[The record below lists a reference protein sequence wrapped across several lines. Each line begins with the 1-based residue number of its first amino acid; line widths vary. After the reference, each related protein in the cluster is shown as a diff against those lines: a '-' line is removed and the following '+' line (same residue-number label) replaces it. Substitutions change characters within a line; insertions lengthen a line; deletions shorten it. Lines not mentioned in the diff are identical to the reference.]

1 MKNNRDTFLEQP
13 RRGNTHGAQL
23 AIVLLI
29 LALAHPLAAQHRDT
43 LYVVEEE
50 PVYDTLFVHDTLHT
64 YDTVSLDEHI
74 HSKYPKKEL
83 SISYGV
89 FPIIGVFNFGEYR
102 VFREF
107 DDLCPFLEKQPILSG
122 SVNLQY
128 HHYLNKYNVLNID
141 VSWAMYKHHNMIAV
155 ENSYKYGN
163 QYLHF
168 ISAQIGYSIYYFH
181 KGKVTLYSSVYL
193 GGTLYYIG
201 TLWDHYDTHY
211 AEYLMGTSPVMT
223 LKPALHINWVG
234 IRIGEHN
241 AATFELGFGTQG
253 VLKFGYSYRF

>member
-23 AIVLLI
+23 TLVLLI
-29 LALAHPLAAQHRDT
+29 LALSLPLSAQHRDT

-50 PVYDTLFVHDTLHT
+50 PVYDTLIVHDTLRT
-64 YDTVSLDEHI
+64 YDTVSLDEYI
-74 HSKYPKKEL
+74 HSREFEQLFY
-83 SISYGV
+83 SS
-89 FPIIGVFNFGEYR
+89 R

-128 HHYLNKYNVLNID
+128 HHYFNKYNVLNID

>member
-128 HHYLNKYNVLNID
+128 HHYFNKYNVLNID
-141 VSWAMYKHHNMIAV
+141 VSWAMYNHHNLIAV
-155 ENSYKYGN
+155 EHSYKYG
-163 QYLHF
+163 
-168 ISAQIGYSIYYFH
+168 
-181 KGKVTLYSSVYL
+181 K
-193 GGTLYYIG
+193 
-201 TLWDHYDTHY
+201 HY
-211 AEYLMGTSPVMT
+211 
-223 LKPALHINWVG
+223 
-234 IRIGEHN
+234 
-241 AATFELGFGTQG
+241 
-253 VLKFGYSYRF
+253 